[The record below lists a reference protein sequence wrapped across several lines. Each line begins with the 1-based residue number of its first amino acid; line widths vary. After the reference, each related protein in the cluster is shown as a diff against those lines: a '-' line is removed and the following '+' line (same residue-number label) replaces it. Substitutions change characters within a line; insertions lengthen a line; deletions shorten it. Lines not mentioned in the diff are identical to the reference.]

1 MQLCTNPH
9 CTSRRNMHKRAHTGT
24 HLHTDM
30 PRYAWSHTY
39 TYALVQMCKHV
50 HTYTHTHT
58 PEINPQSFRDPIPS
72 VSEVPHYHPERSG
85 VFQAPGESSWTW
97 PVTVVGKR
105 GHSPLLS
112 CLCPIKCEQAGDCC
126 SRLCRDLLPSPISQP
141 TPAWWPGE
149 MTTTSAAFAV
159 RRLHLDWPCHLWR
172 KGKGR
177 SRLAAEG
184 SVSGGFA

>member
-1 MQLCTNPH
+1 MVTYIHICTCPDVQA
-9 CTSRRNMHKRAHTGT
+9 CTHIH
-24 HLHTDM
+24 
-30 PRYAWSHTY
+30 
-39 TYALVQMCKHV
+39 
-50 HTYTHTHT
+50 THTH
-58 PEINPQSFRDPIPS
+58 PRNQSTVLQGPHPS